1 MRIRALVL
9 AGLLGGSF
17 PVVAQPTAPEYA
29 ETIQVTAS
37 LREEE
42 ADTVAASV
50 SVLTAAEAE
59 ARQAVS
65 VHELLAALPG
75 LTLVQSGSPGKAVS
89 LFARGTNSNQTLVLV
104 DGVRLNEPLL
114 GGFDW
119 AFAMPEE
126 IARVESVRGPF
137 SVLYG
142 SAAIGGVVQLLT
154 RHEPGA
160 TLRLEGGE
168 RSYRRA
174 GLATGFVRGALSG
187 ALSGAWREGEGELPN
202 DGFDGGAGRL
212 RLDWQARPGLTAGL
226 AGRWQE
232 AEIGLPYDFFGAP
245 ATERRQESELRHLAL
260 PVSWQTRT
268 LTVSGS
274 AARVEQE
281 VILADP
287 HDPFAASRSEAWGTQ
302 LRATAQRHLGEQWE
316 LAAGAEWERQRA
328 SSADAFGGGL
338 DGARERRSGG
348 FVQTTWRGARARVEA
363 GVRRDDHDSFG
374 GETSWRGGALVRVH
388 DHLRLRASYGEAF
401 RAPSLGDLYF
411 PGFGNPE
418 LRPERSRGAELGAE
432 GEAGPWRLAATL
444 FENRL
449 RDLVQFDFVSFL
461 PFNTG
466 RARTRGLELEARATF
481 AAGWLR
487 ASATRLEAEDRATG
501 APLLRRPRTAAA
513 LAGGVAAGQWA
524 LHGGV
529 RYVGERTDVGSI
541 ELAAYTVAEAGVSWQ
556 ATARIQPYARVENLF
571 DRAYEEVTG
580 YPAPGRTWIAGVAFR
595 AGR

>member
-202 DGFDGGAGRL
+202 DGFDGGAGPL
-212 RLDWQARPGLTAGL
+212 RLDWQARPGLPP
-226 AGRWQE
+226 
-232 AEIGLPYDFFGAP
+232 GLPGRSPP
-245 ATERRQESELRHLAL
+245 AADTRPRRVQPL
-260 PVSWQTRT
+260 PHR
-268 LTVSGS
+268 
-274 AARVEQE
+274 
-281 VILADP
+281 P
-287 HDPFAASRSEAWGTQ
+287 
-302 LRATAQRHLGEQWE
+302 
-316 LAAGAEWERQRA
+316 
-328 SSADAFGGGL
+328 
-338 DGARERRSGG
+338 RR
-348 FVQTTWRGARARVEA
+348 
-363 GVRRDDHDSFG
+363 
-374 GETSWRGGALVRVH
+374 
-388 DHLRLRASYGEAF
+388 
-401 RAPSLGDLYF
+401 
-411 PGFGNPE
+411 
-418 LRPERSRGAELGAE
+418 
-432 GEAGPWRLAATL
+432 
-444 FENRL
+444 
-449 RDLVQFDFVSFL
+449 
-461 PFNTG
+461 
-466 RARTRGLELEARATF
+466 
-481 AAGWLR
+481 
-487 ASATRLEAEDRATG
+487 DRATT
-501 APLLRRPRTAAA
+501 PHNSRTP
-513 LAGGVAAGQWA
+513 
-524 LHGGV
+524 
-529 RYVGERTDVGSI
+529 S
-541 ELAAYTVAEAGVSWQ
+541 
-556 ATARIQPYARVENLF
+556 
-571 DRAYEEVTG
+571 
-580 YPAPGRTWIAGVAFR
+580 
-595 AGR
+595 

>member
-1 MRIRALVL
+1 MLFR
-9 AGLLGGSF
+9 S
-17 PVVAQPTAPEYA
+17 
-29 ETIQVTAS
+29 
-37 LREEE
+37 
-42 ADTVAASV
+42 
-50 SVLTAAEAE
+50 EAE

-89 LFARGTNSNQTLVLV
+89 LLARGTNSNQTLVLV

-232 AEIGLPYDFFGAP
+232 AEIGLPFDFFGVP

-287 HDPFAASRSEAWGTQ
+287 
-302 LRATAQRHLGEQWE
+302 
-316 LAAGAEWERQRA
+316 
-328 SSADAFGGGL
+328 
-338 DGARERRSGG
+338 
-348 FVQTTWRGARARVEA
+348 
-363 GVRRDDHDSFG
+363 
-374 GETSWRGGALVRVH
+374 
-388 DHLRLRASYGEAF
+388 
-401 RAPSLGDLYF
+401 
-411 PGFGNPE
+411 
-418 LRPERSRGAELGAE
+418 
-432 GEAGPWRLAATL
+432 
-444 FENRL
+444 
-449 RDLVQFDFVSFL
+449 
-461 PFNTG
+461 
-466 RARTRGLELEARATF
+466 
-481 AAGWLR
+481 
-487 ASATRLEAEDRATG
+487 DRKS
-501 APLLRRPRTAAA
+501 
-513 LAGGVAAGQWA
+513 V
-524 LHGGV
+524 V
-529 RYVGERTDVGSI
+529 
-541 ELAAYTVAEAGVSWQ
+541 
-556 ATARIQPYARVENLF
+556 
-571 DRAYEEVTG
+571 
-580 YPAPGRTWIAGVAFR
+580 
-595 AGR
+595 

>member
-37 LREEE
+37 CAKRRPTRSPPPSRAHRRRGRGPAGGFGPRAARRAPRAHARPERLAGQGGLALRP
-42 ADTVAASV
+42 
-50 SVLTAAEAE
+50 
-59 ARQAVS
+59 R
-65 VHELLAALPG
+65 HELQPDARPRRRRAPQRAAARRLRLG
-75 LTLVQSGSPGKAVS
+75 VRD
-89 LFARGTNSNQTLVLV
+89 ARG
-104 DGVRLNEPLL
+104 DR
-114 GGFDW
+114 
-119 AFAMPEE
+119 
-126 IARVESVRGPF
+126 ARRSVRGR
-137 SVLYG
+137 
-142 SAAIGGVVQLLT
+142 SAS
-154 RHEPGA
+154 
-160 TLRLEGGE
+160 LRLGGDRRGRAAPHPARAGRDAPARRGE

-174 GLATGFVRGALSG
+174 GLATGFVRGRSPARSPAPG
-187 ALSGAWREGEGELPN
+187 AGGGELPN

-348 FVQTTWRGARARVEA
+348 FVQTTWRGRVPASRRGCGGTTTTASAGRRA
-363 GVRRDDHDSFG
+363 
-374 GETSWRGGALVRVH
+374 GGAARSCGCTTTCGCGRATARRSARRRSATSTSPASATRSCGRSGAAAPSSARKGRPGPGGWPRPSSSNPSATRAVR
-388 DHLRLRASYGEAF
+388 LRLLPAVQH
-401 RAPSLGDLYF
+401 
-411 PGFGNPE
+411 
-418 LRPERSRGAELGAE
+418 RPR
-432 GEAGPWRLAATL
+432 P
-444 FENRL
+444 
-449 RDLVQFDFVSFL
+449 Q
-461 PFNTG
+461 
-466 RARTRGLELEARATF
+466 GLETEARATF

-487 ASATRLEAEDRATG
+487 ASHPARSRGPGDRR
-501 APLLRRPRTAAA
+501 PLLRRPRTAAA

-529 RYVGERTDVGSI
+529 RYVGERTDVGSV
-541 ELAAYTVAEAGVSWQ
+541 ELAAYTVAEAGVSWR